1 MFLTCGT
8 THMWYDLAILTVG
21 ESRQHEAVR
30 VFKQCACA
38 DQCHDNVSP
47 SRGAHFTDDMM
58 LNLFLLGNFYVK

>member
-8 THMWYDLAILTVG
+8 TYLDLAILTGG

-30 VFKQCACA
+30 VLKQCAYA

-47 SRGAHFTDDMM
+47 SHGAHFTEDMM